1 MKKILLLAT
10 GGTIASED
18 TGRGLSPKLAPG
30 DLLENVPEIGSFCK
44 VETAQPFHLDSTNMR
59 PEHWLTLAGEIERRF
74 GEFDG
79 FVICHGTDTMAYTAA
94 ALSYL
99 VQGSEKPVVVTGAQ
113 KPMSQQN
120 TDAKI
125 NLADSFRFACSEEA
139 RGVSIVFGG
148 RAIAGTRARKMRT
161 KSYNAFSSINFP
173 DLAAIQDGRVVFY
186 FHEPKEGKAPRF
198 YRNLNPRVFLLK
210 LIPGADP
217 ELLDRIGDRCDAVI
231 IESYGVGGI
240 PDSGEGSFLCALDRL
255 LKMGKTVVMATQV
268 THEGSDMAVY
278 QVGNVAKERYGLL
291 ETFDMTLESAVAK
304 LMWILGETREP
315 DKIRELFYRTVNH
328 DILMQEE

>member
-1 MKKILLLAT
+1 MKKILLIAT

-18 TGRGLSPKLAPG
+18 AGQGLAPKLSPESLLA
-30 DLLENVPEIGSFCK
+30 NVPEIKEFCR
-44 VETAQPFHLDSTNMR
+44 VEAVQPFYLDSTNMR
-59 PEHWLTLAGEIERRF
+59 PEHWLMLAGEIERSF
-74 GEFDG
+74 DEFDG
-79 FVICHGTDTMAYTAA
+79 FVVCHGTDTMAYTSA

-99 VQGSEKPVVVTGAQ
+99 IQGSEKPVVITGAQ
-113 KPMSQQN
+113 KPMNEQN

-173 DLAAIQDGRVVFY
+173 DIAAIQDGRVVFY
-186 FHEPKEGKAPRF
+186 FHEPKEGKAPCFSRK
-198 YRNLNPRVFLLK
+198 LNPKVSLLK
-210 LIPGADP
+210 LIPGMGP
-217 ELLDRIGDRCDAVI
+217 EILEAVGARCDAVI

-240 PDSGEGSFLCALDRL
+240 PDGGFLHVLDRL
-255 LKMGKTVVMATQV
+255 IEEGKTIVMATQV

-278 QVGNVAKERYGLL
+278 KVGNVAKERCGLL

-304 LMWILGETREP
+304 MMWILGGTREP
-315 DKIRELFYRTVNH
+315 DEIRELFYRTVNH
-328 DILMQEE
+328 DILMQEG